1 MRKTMSSSILYMKN
15 KKPSGPADKYVLYGN
30 LKTLKFFSKNPLNF
44 IANIPT
50 KFNPPKQ
57 NIKKMTEKQFQEAV
71 AINKRIVALEESLHK
86 ICSNDNLIL
95 YYIYKNCN
103 RDYSLHPS
111 WVINPLSS
119 LLAKHDAMIREE
131 IKQEIEALKKKI
143 EAL

>member
-1 MRKTMSSSILYMKN
+1 MKKKGN
-15 KKPSGPADKYVLYGN
+15 KKMALKVLVIILAVIIVFGIAS
-30 LKTLKFFSKNPLNF
+30 T
-44 IANIPT
+44 IAN
-50 KFNPPKQ
+50 KQ

-86 ICSNDNLIL
+86 ICSNDNSIL